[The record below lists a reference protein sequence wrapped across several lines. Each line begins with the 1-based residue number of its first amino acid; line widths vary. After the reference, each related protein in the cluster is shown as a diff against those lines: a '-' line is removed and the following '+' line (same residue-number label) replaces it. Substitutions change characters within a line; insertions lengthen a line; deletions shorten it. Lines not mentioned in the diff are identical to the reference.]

1 MNFKKYFLF
10 ILFISCISSIKS
22 QYNGGNYG
30 SYSNTAIVTSA
41 CPLNYDL
48 TTMIYFGGG
57 YGSYGNTAITP
68 AACVFSSLEALSIFK
83 GGGGGIYGN
92 ASISPTSCVYTT
104 LEELSIFK
112 GGGYGSSGIA
122 NISPTTCD
130 FPEPTNIFTGGGSSG
145 VNANNLVATTSKNTA
160 GPFITALKDT
170 TIIAGNCITLT
181 TTGIGAS
188 SYSWSPS
195 IGLSD
200 ANVQNP
206 IANPSNTTTYTVTG
220 IGTVE
225 GCRNTS
231 SVTVTVLNNNGI
243 TSLNYPTKI
252 CNTLTALQEP
262 NLTGITN
269 GVFTSSGTGL
279 KINATSGMIT
289 PNTSTAGLYTVT
301 YTYGNCNNTISSVV
315 EITTDCS
322 TNIGT
327 LEYPNLF
334 KGGSSNLITPAQ
346 TINQIVCSSN
356 LDFAQLIYAG
366 GISELVAANA
376 VVTQVAC
383 SANIDYSISIYAGG
397 SSGLIAPQG
406 KLIQGACVAY
416 INPSNTIYAGG
427 SSETITPFTK
437 LLQLA
442 CTVPVGDNFYI
453 GGAGTGYGNGS
464 LTPTTGVITGTA
476 VGVSSDT
483 TICPGSPINLTAT
496 GATNYTWTPATGLS
510 NTLVSNPVATP
521 MTTTTYTVIGTGS
534 GVGCINTAKVTVN
547 VTLDNYTIVSYG
559 AYNFDE
565 ADMNVK
571 NINFINGPLNG
582 TFSPSPSTGL
592 SFTPSTGS
600 FVPGLSTSG
609 AYTINYSYTKGACS
623 YVYGANINITKLPP
637 IISYAS
643 PSIFYINYNGVEL
656 TPTNIG
662 GIALAYEILDV
673 LPNGLSMNIT
683 SGVISGTPTALVD
696 NLSIRIRALNYKKDG
711 SENWSEITT
720 LVLSVKKPTISIST
734 TITPSL
740 NTTYGVPSTN
750 TNFVVQGANIVS
762 FINVAAPVGF
772 EVSTQSATG
781 YEASIKIYPTVNH
794 VINQPL
800 YIRLKKTAVVG
811 NHDGNIQFTST
822 SADDKQVAITT
833 SYVAPASLTIT
844 GKYFQKF
851 YGSNISLGVG
861 SRYFTAIGLVNDET
875 IGSVTITPSGGTAA
889 MDLVGYYTIT
899 PSASTGGTFS
909 SSNYNINYVA
919 GQYQVLYSLYNF
931 AMTGNASN
939 WVLGKVPIPKISGG
953 VISLITNSSARYTA
967 TVPNSFA
974 SIIQRGVCWHTTKNP
989 TISNSKIIDGATTTG
1004 SLTAEITGLTDG
1016 TIYYVRTF
1024 ITIGTYTYY
1033 GPNVKFTTLRKDGLT
1048 AATAAVSGEQLHAD
1062 FPALASGW
1070 YWIKSALMSAAKE
1083 MYVDMVEDGG
1093 GYDFYF
1099 ITAGPSVST
1108 VTEPNGGTALGLDL
1122 VMPRSKGHWKAM
1134 SKAVLAAI
1142 SAGKAGS
1149 GIYSSFFQTTYGI
1162 YRNTPAGYTSYSNKV
1177 MRHES
1182 YGGATN
1188 APDWKVKDGGRWWLR
1203 DAIYS
1208 EPNGDYTHNAL
1219 LGLAAVTVGAFPN
1232 PYNESNITLNDGSN
1246 AYSTGN
1252 YYMVSTNTKQ

>member
-10 ILFISCISSIKS
+10 ILFISCISSIKA

-30 SYSNTAIVTSA
+30 SYGNTVLAPSA

-68 AACVFSSLEALSIFK
+68 AACVFTTLEALSIFK
-83 GGGGGIYGN
+83 GGGYGSSGN
-92 ASISPTSCVYTT
+92 TTITPSACVYTT

-112 GGGYGSSGIA
+112 GGGYGSSGSA
-122 NISPTTCD
+122 NISTTTCP
-130 FPEPTNIFTGGGSSG
+130 FPEPINIFTGGESSG

-200 ANVQNP
+200 ATVQNP
-206 IANPSNTTTYTVTG
+206 IANPSTSTTYTVTG

-231 SVTVTVLNNNGI
+231 SVTVTVLNNNGT

-279 KINATSGMIT
+279 KINASSGMIT

-346 TINQIVCSSN
+346 TLNQIACSSN
-356 LDFAQLIYAG
+356 LDFGQLIYVG
-366 GISELVAANA
+366 GSSELITANA
-376 VVTQVAC
+376 IVTQVAC

-397 SSGLIAPQG
+397 SSEVNAAFG

-416 INPSNTIYAGG
+416 VNPSNTIYAGG
-427 SSETITPFTK
+427 SSETITAAGK

-442 CTVPVGDNFYI
+442 CAIPVGDNFYI

-464 LTPTTGVITGTA
+464 LTPTTGVVTGTA
-476 VGVSSDT
+476 VGVSSDI
-483 TICPGSPINLTAT
+483 TICPGSPTNLTAT

-510 NTLVSNPVATP
+510 NTLISNPVATP

-547 VTLDNYTIVSYG
+547 VTLDNYTVVSYG

-592 SFTPSTGS
+592 SFTTSTGS

-609 AYTINYSYTKGACS
+609 AYTINYNYTKGVCN
-623 YVYGANINITKLPP
+623 YTYGANINITKLPP
-637 IISYAS
+637 IISYTS
-643 PSIFYINYNGVEL
+643 PSLFYINYNAIEL

-662 GIALAYEILDV
+662 GIALGYELLDA

-696 NLSIRIRALNYKKDG
+696 NLSVRIRALNYKKDG
-711 SENWSEITT
+711 TENWSENTT

-734 TITPSL
+734 NTILSL
-740 NTTYGVPSTN
+740 NTTYGTASTN
-750 TNFVVQGANIVS
+750 TNFTVQGANIIS
-762 FINVAAPVGF
+762 FINVVAPTGF
-772 EVSTQSATG
+772 EISTQPATG
-781 YEASIKIYPTVNH
+781 YDITLKIYATADH

-800 YIRLKKTAVVG
+800 YVRLKKTTTVG
-811 NHDGNIQFTST
+811 NHDGNILFTSN
-822 SADDKQVAITT
+822 SADDQQVIITT
-833 SYVAPASLTIT
+833 SYVAPASLTIS

-851 YGSNISLGVG
+851 YGSNISLGAG
-861 SRYFTAIGLVNDET
+861 SRYFTAIGLMNDET
-875 IGSVTITPSGGTAA
+875 IGSVTVTPSGGTAA

-899 PSASTGGTFS
+899 PSAATSGTFS
-909 SSNYNINYVA
+909 SSNYNISYTA
-919 GQYQVLYSLYNF
+919 GQFQVVYSLYNF
-931 AMTGNASN
+931 NMSGSTSN
-939 WVLGKVPIPKISGG
+939 WVVGTVQVPRISDLT
-953 VISLITNSSARYTA
+953 VTNLNFNGA
-967 TVPNSFA
+967 TVTGKIPTSFVN
-974 SIIQRGVCWHTTKNP
+974 IEEYGVCYATTINP
-989 TISNSKIIDGATTTG
+989 TISSSKVVSNSTSTG
-1004 SLTAEITGLTDG
+1004 IFSLSITGLAINTNYYARAYVKVG
-1016 TIYYVRTF
+1016 NKIFYSQNIRFKTIYLGDVY
-1024 ITIGTYTYY
+1024 
-1033 GPNVKFTTLRKDGLT
+1033 
-1048 AATAAVSGEQLHAD
+1048 Q
-1062 FPALASGW
+1062 
-1070 YWIKSALMSAAKE
+1070 
-1083 MYVDMVEDGG
+1083 G
-1093 GYDFYF
+1093 GYIAHIFTSGQTGYVAGQTHGF
-1099 ITAGPSVST
+1099 IIQKNNLINGLQWYNGTSVT
-1108 VTEPNGGTALGLDL
+1108 TGAT
-1122 VMPRSKGHWKAM
+1122 
-1134 SKAVLAAI
+1134 I
-1142 SAGKAGS
+1142 SA
-1149 GIYSSFFQTTYGI
+1149 I
-1162 YRNTPAGYTSYSNKV
+1162 
-1177 MRHES
+1177 
-1182 YGGATN
+1182 GGATSNTNLIVSVQGATGSYAAKLCSNSTEGGYTDWVLPTMLEMEKIGTNRAYFPTFPSYEYWTSTEVN
-1188 APDWKVKDGGRWWLR
+1188 ASIAYKYHWVGSRTFGDDGKSRPCAVR
-1203 DAIYS
+1203 AIRY
-1208 EPNGDYTHNAL
+1208 
-1219 LGLAAVTVGAFPN
+1219 F
-1232 PYNESNITLNDGSN
+1232 
-1246 AYSTGN
+1246 
-1252 YYMVSTNTKQ
+1252 